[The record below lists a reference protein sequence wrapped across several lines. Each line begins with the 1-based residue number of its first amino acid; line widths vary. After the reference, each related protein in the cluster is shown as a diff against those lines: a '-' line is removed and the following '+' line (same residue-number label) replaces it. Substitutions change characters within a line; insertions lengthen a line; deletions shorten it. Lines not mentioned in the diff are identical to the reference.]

1 MIFLEIFK
9 TIESLKI
16 ISSSFTEN
24 WSSLSCSGKFEGIDK
39 SVFKDLNR
47 EFKNENIQTS
57 LRFQIENEVYDID
70 DFLEDIQPGDKW
82 VVNINKS
89 VIIQN
94 KIGNS
99 YHTNFFY
106 SKSDFLLWSS
116 KTNPFD
122 KNHPFNQCAPIKII
136 VKDLEFSFGGINV
149 LVCNQNDATTTFDK
163 LDYKL
168 PKHQD
173 VLDLV
178 HVISIKTHCI
188 NPENHLITFGK
199 VDNYSKGLFKNSSIV
214 LLSCI
219 INEIHEDDKII
230 IRGVRRL
237 DLNFCGVEDICI
249 GHDYNELLLNA
260 VQWVYSEKEKRELRL
275 KLLLERIT
283 LDIDLKMP
291 FITGLQFVIKDSL
304 QQAKERYSFIV
315 YERKDLY
322 QKELKELLKDLKA
335 ISDLYSGKVR
345 ILLSNLLRDV
355 LAAFLL
361 VGITLFSKSAEIEK
375 LISSNLI
382 NYVFKA
388 FAGYFL
394 LSAIFQFVVDFFDII
409 RSENEFSYWKNV
421 SKEYMTQSEF
431 NEHKSKTLDL
441 RSSGSKILYVIV
453 IVCYLVVAFICW
465 NFICLWG
472 KLIN

>member
-1 MIFLEIFK
+1 MNFLEIFRS
-9 TIESLKI
+9 IETLKS

-24 WSSLSCSGKFEGIDK
+24 WSSLSCSGKFEGTDK
-39 SVFKDLNR
+39 SPFKDINQ
-47 EFKNENIQTS
+47 EFENSKLQTS
-57 LRFQIENEVYDID
+57 LRFQIGS
-70 DFLEDIQPGDKW
+70 DFLNVEEFLTDLQIGDKW
-82 VVNINKS
+82 TVNINKS
-89 VIIQN
+89 VVTE
-94 KIGNS
+94 KRKGNN
-99 YHTNFFY
+99 YYNFFY
-106 SKSDFLLWSS
+106 SKNDFQLWSS

-122 KNHPFNQCAPIKII
+122 KNHPFNQYAPIKII
-136 VKDLEFSFGGINV
+136 VKDLEFPFGGTNV
-149 LVCNQNDATTTFDK
+149 LVCNQNDTTTTFDS

-188 NPENHLITFGK
+188 NPGNHLITFGK
-199 VDNYSKGLFKNSSIV
+199 VDNYSKALFKNSSIV

-237 DLNFCGVEDICI
+237 DLNLCGQDDICI
-249 GHDYNELLLNA
+249 GLDYNELLRNA

-283 LDIDLKMP
+283 LDIDIRTP
-291 FITGLQFVIKDSL
+291 FITGLQFVIMESL

-322 QKELKELLKDLKA
+322 QKELKELLKDLKV

-345 ILLSNLLRDV
+345 TLLSNLLRDV

-361 VGITLFSKSAEIEK
+361 VGITLFSKSTEIEK

-382 NYVFKA
+382 NYIFKA
-388 FAGYFL
+388 FAVYFL

-431 NEHKSKTLDL
+431 NEHKSKTLDP
-441 RSSGSKILYVIV
+441 RSSGSKILYAIV
-453 IVCYLVVAFICW
+453 LTCYIIVALVCW
-465 NFICLWG
+465 NFTCIWD
-472 KLIN
+472 KLIS